1 MLNNSTSC
9 HCFAIFYT
17 VVYCSFHIYNRA
29 VNVHVNMVY
38 FGNVDYVRYLSVS
51 INIIKSTCIPKQGMA
66 RQMFFKLIT
75 SQDVN
80 IK

>member
-51 INIIKSTCIPKQGMA
+51 INNHKYMYSKTRNGKA
-66 RQMFFKLIT
+66 
-75 SQDVN
+75 DVF
-80 IK
+80 